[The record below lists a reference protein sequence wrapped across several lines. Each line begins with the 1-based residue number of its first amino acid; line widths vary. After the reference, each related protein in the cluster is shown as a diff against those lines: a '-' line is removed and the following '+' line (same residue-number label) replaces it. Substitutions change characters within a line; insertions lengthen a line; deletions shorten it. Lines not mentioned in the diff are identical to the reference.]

1 MKKTYLIL
9 PLLLLILSCATS
21 CVAQDSVSVNET
33 ITQHYNRLLKE
44 KVGDSIANIIVS
56 AKKADIICDS
66 VVKKLNPNEIEIAKY
81 LVSDTCNFKKG
92 FAVDGHFYNYLS
104 IVFKTKKQFVTL
116 RYDFV
121 LDKLQITGSENKL
134 LSETDLARYDIVSFG
149 LLAFPDNKYLNRFK
163 TEKK

>member
-44 KVGDSIANIIVS
+44 KLGDSIATIVIN
-56 AKKADIICDS
+56 AKRAVIVCDS
-66 VVKKLNPNEIEIAKY
+66 VAKKLSSGEVEIAKY
-81 LVSDTCNFKKG
+81 LVSDTCNYDNGAKAQG
-92 FAVDGHFYNYLS
+92 LFYNYLELA
-104 IVFKTKKQFVTL
+104 FKNKKETVRYQF
-116 RYDFV
+116 DFV
-121 LDKLQITGSENKL
+121 LNKMRIIGGNGKGL
-134 LSETDLARYDIVSFG
+134 CEKDLRSYEILNFG
-149 LLAFPDNKYLNRFK
+149 LLAFPGNEYLKRFK